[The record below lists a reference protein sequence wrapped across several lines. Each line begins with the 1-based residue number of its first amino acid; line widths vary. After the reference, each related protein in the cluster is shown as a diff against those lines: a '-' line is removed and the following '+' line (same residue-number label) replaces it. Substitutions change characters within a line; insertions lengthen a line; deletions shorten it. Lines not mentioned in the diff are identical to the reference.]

1 MLTNLN
7 LCILKSVAYLC
18 IAVWWQYWILSQIP
32 TSVKLAGW
40 GGIFGK
46 TTNSIC
52 VSALQCKGQL
62 SSTLIH
68 KIWFLSPVILWSKIF
83 SYDLWKAPSQIGKGI
98 SERERERAIWPP
110 SWTPRARDRPDC
122 RRGLRDS
129 KLLDGHHDIARRW
142 IPRDTMFVQYST
154 ALTVLY
160 CTVIICCYR
169 T

>member
-32 TSVKLAGW
+32 TSVKLGGW
-40 GGIFGK
+40 GGVFGK

-52 VSALQCKGQL
+52 FSALQCKGQL

-98 SERERERAIWPP
+98 SERERERGPFGRHHEHHERATALIVVGVCAIP
-110 SWTPRARDRPDC
+110 S
-122 RRGLRDS
+122 S
-129 KLLDGHHDIARRW
+129 
-142 IPRDTMFVQYST
+142 ST
-154 ALTVLY
+154 AIMTLRADEYHVILCSYNTALLSQC
-160 CTVIICCYR
+160 CTVQW
-169 T
+169 

>member
-32 TSVKLAGW
+32 TSVKLGGW

-83 SYDLWKAPSQIGKGI
+83 SSDLWKAPSQIGKGI
-98 SERERERAIWPP
+98 SEREREGHLAAIMNTTSARPPWLSSGFARFQAPRRP
-110 SWTPRARDRPDC
+110 SWHCAPMNTTWYYVRTIQHCSHSA
-122 RRGLRDS
+122 
-129 KLLDGHHDIARRW
+129 
-142 IPRDTMFVQYST
+142 
-154 ALTVLY
+154 VLY
-160 CTVIICCYR
+160 SDNMLL
-169 T
+169 